1 MQVLQRKERSIT
13 TEGERIARRHGR
25 TGAKT
30 SETRTVL

>member
-1 MQVLQRKERSIT
+1 MQVFQRRERRIT

-25 TGAKT
+25 TGAKI